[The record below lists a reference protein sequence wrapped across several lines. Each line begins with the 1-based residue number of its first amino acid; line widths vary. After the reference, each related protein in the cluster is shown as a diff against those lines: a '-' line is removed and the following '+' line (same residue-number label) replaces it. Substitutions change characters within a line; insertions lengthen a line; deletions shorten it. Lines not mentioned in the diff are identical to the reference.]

1 MYKRNFIAAFLIVFL
16 LGLFFQ
22 YNRTDGFMKLST
34 NIHENFGANGAL
46 VEGSEEDKA
55 LERETFLILYD
66 PMNLRSM
73 FLKHYLERFIREQ
86 KKATLAA
93 EIGAVPEID
102 RRYMGVLV
110 TTGNIGAVAALP
122 QIEQY
127 VADGGTALFLDGLSD
142 TGVPAGFAER
152 IGVHRFGESYT
163 REGIHMT
170 SDIIFGVQSIGVSG
184 RSYQTTTAAVS
195 LDSAVQIHAA
205 ADDGTPLV
213 WEMPSG
219 AGKYVVYNGQRM
231 ADKPNVG
238 LLAGILSLT
247 SDTYVYP
254 TVGAKVFIIDD
265 FPAPVPVGIFPRL
278 YDEVHLTTA
287 DFYRNVW
294 WPQMLANAKRYG
306 FKYTGVVIE
315 TYGNQVKGP
324 FAPMS
329 DRYTRSYLIAY
340 GRELLKSG
348 GELGIHG
355 YNHQPLAPAGY
366 NQEHLDYTPWA
377 SPEDMKES
385 LRELR
390 RYIASAYPDYAIRT
404 YVPPSNILSPE
415 GKEALKE
422 VFPDLKIIAALYMGM
437 PEDRAYYQ
445 DFQRNADGSYEF
457 PRVSSGYIVRGD
469 MLWDIVNVINTQGI
483 VSHFVHPD
491 EIFYEESAHTTWREM
506 NDGMDA
512 FMKFTQEQ
520 YPWLRGAT
528 VSEAAAML
536 GAYFDL
542 DCRIERE
549 GDEMRIISWNYR
561 VPPRYILRTH
571 KKPEAVAG
579 CTVENIGQAA
589 YIVEVKEPTAEIRFK

>member
-1 MYKRNFIAAFLIVFL
+1 MYKRNFIAAFLIVFM

-34 NIHENFGANGAL
+34 NIHENFGMNGTL
-46 VEGSEEDKA
+46 VEGSGADRA
-55 LERETFLILYD
+55 MERETFLILYD
-66 PMNLRSM
+66 PVNLRSM
-73 FLKHYLERFIREQ
+73 FLKHYLERFLREQ

-93 EIGAVPEID
+93 EIGVVPVID

-110 TTGNIGAVAALP
+110 ATGNIGGIAALP
-122 QIEQY
+122 QLEQY

-142 TGVPAGFAER
+142 VELPADFIER

-163 REGIHMT
+163 REGIHLT
-170 SDIIFGVQSIGVSG
+170 SDIIFGVQSLGVSG
-184 RSYQTTTAAVS
+184 RAYQTTTAAVS
-195 LDSAVQIHAA
+195 LVPEARIHAA

-213 WEMPSG
+213 WEMPAG
-219 AGKYVVYNGQRM
+219 AGKYVVYNGRRM

-238 LLAGILSLT
+238 LLAGMLSLS
-247 SDTYVYP
+247 SDAYIYP

-265 FPAPVPVGIFPRL
+265 FPAPVPEGIFPRL

-390 RYIASAYPDYAIRT
+390 RYIASAYPDYTIRT

-415 GKEALKE
+415 GKAALKE
-422 VFPDLKIIAALYMGM
+422 VFPDLNNISSLYTGL

-445 DFQRNADGSYEF
+445 DFQRNPDGTFEL
-457 PRVSSGYIVRGD
+457 PRVSSGYVVHED
-469 MLWDIVNVINTQGI
+469 MLWEIVSVINYIGI

-491 EIFYEESAHTTWREM
+491 EIFYEESANTTWAEM
-506 NDGMDA
+506 NKGMDA
-512 FMKFTQEQ
+512 FMKFTKEK
-520 YPWLRGAT
+520 YGWLQGVT
-528 VSEAAAML
+528 SSEEAAML

-542 DCRIERE
+542 DCRIERD
-549 GDEMRIISWNYR
+549 GDEMTVVSWNYR
-561 VPPRYILRTH
+561 TPPRYILRTH
-571 KKPEAVAG
+571 RRVTALAG
-579 CTVENIGQAA
+579 CTVSAIGSGA
-589 YIVEVKEPTAEIRFK
+589 YLVETKEPTARLRFE

>member
-422 VFPDLKIIAALYMGM
+422 VFPDLKIIAALYMRM

-491 EIFYEESAHTTWREM
+491 
-506 NDGMDA
+506 
-512 FMKFTQEQ
+512 
-520 YPWLRGAT
+520 
-528 VSEAAAML
+528 
-536 GAYFDL
+536 
-542 DCRIERE
+542 
-549 GDEMRIISWNYR
+549 
-561 VPPRYILRTH
+561 
-571 KKPEAVAG
+571 
-579 CTVENIGQAA
+579 
-589 YIVEVKEPTAEIRFK
+589 

>member
-34 NIHENFGANGAL
+34 NIHENFGANGTF
-46 VEGSEEDKA
+46 VEGSEEDKE

-102 RRYMGVLV
+102 RRYIGVIV

-127 VADGGTALFLDGLSD
+127 VAEGGTALFLDGLSD
-142 TGVPAGFAER
+142 TGMPAGFAER
-152 IGVHRFGESYT
+152 IGVRRFGESYT

-170 SDIIFGVQSIGVSG
+170 SDLIFGVQSIGVSG

-213 WEMPSG
+213 WEMSSG
-219 AGKYVVYNGQRM
+219 AGKYVVYNGRRM

-265 FPAPVPVGIFPRL
+265 FPAPVPEGIFPRL

-415 GKEALKE
+415 GKAALKE
-422 VFPDLKIIAALYMGM
+422 VFPDLNNISSLYTGL

-445 DFQRNADGSYEF
+445 DFQRNPDGTFEL
-457 PRVSSGYIVRGD
+457 PRVSSGYVVHED
-469 MLWDIVNVINTQGI
+469 MLWDVVNVINAIGI

-491 EIFYEESAHTTWREM
+491 EIFYEESANTTWQEM
-506 NDGMDA
+506 NKGMDA
-512 FMKFTQEQ
+512 FMKFTKEK
-520 YPWLRGAT
+520 YGWLKGVT
-528 VSEAAAML
+528 SSEEAAML

-542 DCRIERE
+542 DCRIERD

-561 VPPRYILRTH
+561 TPPRYILRTH